1 MERLELNKYKCK
13 YAKYQPRSQ
22 GLHVVE
28 KTKTD
33 PGNDPG
39 NEVARNIRFLDK

>member
-28 KTKTD
+28 KTKTKR
-33 PGNDPG
+33 DPG